1 MAIVTKTIKY
11 VISGKTRWVSV
22 DYDNEIV
29 EVIPDNHLTKLNF
42 VNGYGIND
50 ENANVE
56 FWKFNKGDWYNT
68 GTLSTNET
76 VTELVVDS
84 TGNSDYTSFKIDL
97 NMSTTQEYTI
107 DLTESNLYNP
117 NAEPEPEP
125 EPEPEIV
132 NIKIPS
138 LMGENNYKD
147 LMESGFIT
155 VKIDGQEVS
164 YDSSTPV
171 TKYGEFTIEIINH
184 QLFQEF
190 DYDNIDFN
198 FRVGDKFIKHEPDV
212 MTADKMVF
220 NVNSENWDVVIG
232 KFPVSPNLF
241 VYLNFKYAENDT
253 TESYP
258 FLNIYKIDDDS
269 LNTLATEVNER
280 RNKKDY
286 DINGNVIKDYDVSGY
301 ISELVRVPYKI
312 VTDPFEVPIN
322 LNNETMKSQG
332 YEISDYIQEISLGKI
347 KCNHETL
354 VDIGY
359 KNIEFKL
366 FVPNF
371 KPISLEVPKVID
383 RIIEMKLYLDVTTGR
398 GTLNLLID
406 GIAFHVEQEKITKDI
421 PFKSDSLNVR
431 LNDDV
436 LNTKYL
442 NPYLEIS
449 VLSPDNAINSHELT
463 QRKIQKSS
471 LLYAQSDKI
480 LLTSNATYNEQLEIE
495 MLLRK
500 GVYVNG

>member
-1 MAIVTKTIKY
+1 
-11 VISGKTRWVSV
+11 
-22 DYDNEIV
+22 
-29 EVIPDNHLTKLNF
+29 
-42 VNGYGIND
+42 
-50 ENANVE
+50 
-56 FWKFNKGDWYNT
+56 
-68 GTLSTNET
+68 
-76 VTELVVDS
+76 
-84 TGNSDYTSFKIDL
+84 
-97 NMSTTQEYTI
+97 
-107 DLTESNLYNP
+107 
-117 NAEPEPEP
+117 
-125 EPEPEIV
+125 
-132 NIKIPS
+132 
-138 LMGENNYKD
+138 MGENNYKD

-171 TKYGEFTIEIINH
+171 TKYGEFAIEIINH

-190 DYDNIDFN
+190 DYDNMDFN
-198 FRVGDKFIKHEPDV
+198 FRVGSQFIKHEPDV

-232 KFPVSPNLF
+232 KFPTSPNLF
-241 VYLNFKYAENDT
+241 VYLNFKYAENET

-258 FLNIYKIDDDS
+258 FLNIYKVGEES
-269 LNTLATEVNER
+269 LDILAKEVNER

-286 DINGNVIKDYDVSGY
+286 DVNGNVIKDYDVSGN

-322 LNNETMKSQG
+322 LNGEEMKSQG

-359 KNIEFKL
+359 KNIEFNL

-371 KPISLEVPKVID
+371 KPISLEVPKVIE
-383 RIIEMKLYLDVTTGR
+383 RTVEMKLYLDVTTGR

-406 GIAFHVEQEKITKDI
+406 GIAFHVEQEQITKDI

-449 VLSPDNAINSHELT
+449 VLNPDNAINSHELT
-463 QRKIQKSS
+463 QRKIQKSKV
-471 LLYAQSDKI
+471 LYAQADKI

-500 GVYVNG
+500 GVYING